1 MAGFWEIIKY
11 PHLVEKSINLVEK
24 ENKLVLIINRR
35 YNKKEIKKA
44 VEDEFKVKVLSV
56 RVQNTPKGVKK
67 AYIKLSSEH
76 SASEIASRL
85 GMV

>member
-67 AYIKLSSEH
+67 AYIKLSPEH